1 LRLYNSLSKE
11 IEEFV
16 PFEPPLVRMYVCG
29 PTVYDE
35 THVGH
40 GRTFVVFDSLKR
52 YLVEKGYY
60 VVHIQ
65 NITDIDDKIIK
76 RAQEENKSW
85 KTISDEYTSSYLE
98 VLRKLDVYPI
108 IHPRVTEHIRD
119 IISLIELLISKGH
132 AYVSNGNVYFDVS
145 SYPYYGMLSR
155 IPRESWRQEEE
166 YLSEKRS
173 PADFALWKKMKPGE
187 PYWESP
193 WGPGRP
199 GWHIEC
205 SAMSSKY
212 LGIKI
217 DIHAGGMDLIFPHH
231 ENERAQSECAFGVSP
246 WVKYWLHSGMVTIRG
261 EKMSKS
267 LGNIVLL
274 KELLSKYKPETL
286 RLWYLSAHY
295 RAPIDFNEEIIA
307 QYDRI
312 RERLNDSFDQALKII
327 DAYRVEYSLDDG
339 QLSLL
344 RNLWESIRGYYLSL
358 DNDFDTPN
366 ALKFVHEATSIFWKS
381 VYTKESYAIALS
393 YVLFMEKVNRVFRFR
408 IAEKEKVTKLDE
420 ELIRVILDIRKKLR
434 EQKQYQLADEI
445 RDKLKNLGIV
455 IYDKGLESDFKLS
468 R

>member
-1 LRLYNSLSKE
+1 
-11 IEEFV
+11 
-16 PFEPPLVRMYVCG
+16 
-29 PTVYDE
+29 
-35 THVGH
+35 
-40 GRTFVVFDSLKR
+40 
-52 YLVEKGYY
+52 
-60 VVHIQ
+60 
-65 NITDIDDKIIK
+65 
-76 RAQEENKSW
+76 
-85 KTISDEYTSSYLE
+85 
-98 VLRKLDVYPI
+98 
-108 IHPRVTEHIRD
+108 
-119 IISLIELLISKGH
+119 
-132 AYVSNGNVYFDVS
+132 
-145 SYPYYGMLSR
+145 
-155 IPRESWRQEEE
+155 
-166 YLSEKRS
+166 
-173 PADFALWKKMKPGE
+173 
-187 PYWESP
+187 
-193 WGPGRP
+193 
-199 GWHIEC
+199 
-205 SAMSSKY
+205 MSSKY

-307 QYDRI
+307 QYDKI
-312 RERLNDSFDQALKII
+312 RERLNDSFDQALKIV
-327 DAYRVEYSLDDG
+327 DAYRVEHSLDDG

-344 RNLWESIRGYYLSL
+344 RDLWESIRGYYLSL

-393 YVLFMEKVNRVFRFR
+393 YVLFMERVNRVFRFR
-408 IAEKEKVTKLDE
+408 IADKEKVSKLDE
-420 ELIRVILDIRKKLR
+420 ELIKVILDIRKKLR

-445 RDKLKNLGIV
+445 RDKLKNLGIM